1 MARITTLLSSAALL
15 AVCSQNAGAGTT
27 METKGNAFPPLP
39 SNHSAQGKVPSLI
52 DLKPDQSLFTPL
64 SPPQPGDFE
73 TG

>member
-39 SNHSAQGKVPSLI
+39 SMCGRLLSGVPAGRWPMLWRRGYGTV
-52 DLKPDQSLFTPL
+52 LRHTTQLTRM
-64 SPPQPGDFE
+64 
-73 TG
+73 